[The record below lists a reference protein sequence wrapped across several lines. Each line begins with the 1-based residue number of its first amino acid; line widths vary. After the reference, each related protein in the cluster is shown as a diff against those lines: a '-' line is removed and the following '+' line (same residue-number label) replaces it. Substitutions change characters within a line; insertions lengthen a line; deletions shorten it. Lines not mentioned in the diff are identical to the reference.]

1 MEDAS
6 SDDAVM
12 SEPADLLLFGSGAF
26 AARIAFDIAATAT
39 APVSVVIAGRNAV
52 RRDWL
57 RVAANARAANFG
69 RPAVFRAHAVDLLIP
84 DAAAEAITACRPKVV
99 VQAATTQTSA
109 VISGHKDAWGQ
120 LVAEGG
126 LGITAVFNALFSS
139 RVARAVKKAGSKAYF
154 VNCGFPDVVNSILA
168 ALELPIT
175 CGFGNVAI
183 LATAFAGEQ
192 GIRVPGRLKVLAHYE
207 TIGAWRRPAA
217 ERAGM
222 PAARVWIDD
231 AEVGDIYAAFRGVKL
246 TPEPVIDISGATGVP
261 LILAMIAGSP
271 WQGHVPGP
279 NGLPGGYPVAFC
291 DGGLDL
297 DLPTPI
303 GRAEA
308 IAWNARFEA
317 EDGLAVDATGR
328 ARYSGR
334 LYEKLRAVSP
344 TLADGFSVRDI
355 EPVHREM
362 EALRA
367 QLQAR
372 PAS

>member
-1 MEDAS
+1 MT
-6 SDDAVM
+6 
-12 SEPADLLLFGSGAF
+12 EPADLLLFGSGGF

-39 APVSVVIAGRNAV
+39 SPIRVVIAGRNAV

-57 RVAANARAANFG
+57 RVAANARAANFS
-69 RPAVFRAHAVDLLIP
+69 RPAFFRAHAIDLLIP
-84 DAAAEAITACRPKVV
+84 GAADEAIAAYRPKVV
-99 VQAATTQTSA
+99 VQAASTQTSS
-109 VISGHKDAWGQ
+109 VISGQKDAWGQ
-120 LVAEGG
+120 LVTEGG

-139 RVARAVKKAGSKAYF
+139 RVARSVKQAGSDADF

-168 ALELPIT
+168 ALDLPIT

-192 GIRVPGRLKVLAHYE
+192 GIRRPGRLKVLAHYE

-217 ERAGM
+217 ERTGM

-231 AEVGDIYAAFRGVKL
+231 AEVADIYATFPAVKL

-261 LILAMIAGSP
+261 LILAMIADTQ
-271 WQGHVPGP
+271 WQGHAPGP
-279 NGLPGGYPVAFC
+279 NGLPGGYPVVLRE
-291 DGGLDL
+291 GILDL
-297 DLPTPI
+297 DLPSPI

-317 EDGLAVDATGR
+317 EDGLAVDTAGH

-344 TLADGFSVRDI
+344 SLAEGFAVRDI
-355 EPVHREM
+355 EAVHKEM

-367 QLQAR
+367 VLQAR
-372 PAS
+372 SPA

>member
-1 MEDAS
+1 
-6 SDDAVM
+6 M
-12 SEPADLLLFGSGAF
+12 SEHADLLLFGSGAF

-39 APVSVVIAGRNAV
+39 SPVRVVIAGRNAI

-69 RPAVFRAHAVDLLIP
+69 RPAFFRAHAVDLLVP
-84 DAAAEAITACRPKVV
+84 HAADETIAAYRPKVV

-109 VISGHKDAWGQ
+109 VISGQKDAWGQ
-120 LVAEGG
+120 LVTEGG

-139 RVARAVKKAGSKAYF
+139 RVARSVKEAGSKAYF

-168 ALELPIT
+168 ALDLPIT

-192 GIRVPGRLKVLAHYE
+192 GIREPGRLKVLAHYE
-207 TIGAWRRPAA
+207 TIGAWRRPAS
-217 ERAGM
+217 ERVGM
-222 PAARVWIDD
+222 PAARVWIED
-231 AEVGDIYAAFRGVKL
+231 AEIADIYAAFPRVKL

-261 LILAMIAGSP
+261 LIVAMIAGGR
-271 WQGHVPGP
+271 WQGHAPGP
-279 NGLPGGYPVAFC
+279 NGLPGGYPVVL
-291 DGGLDL
+291 DEGVLDL
-297 DLPTPI
+297 DLPAPI

-308 IAWNARFEA
+308 IAWNAHFEA
-317 EDGLAVDATGR
+317 ENGLAVDAAGE

-344 TLADGFSVRDI
+344 SLAGGFSVRDI
-355 EPVHREM
+355 EPVHKEM

-367 QLQAR
+367 LLQAR
-372 PAS
+372 PAA